1 MAEKST
7 FFVDM
12 TQFITDNMGSN
23 LFDTA
28 SNLISNV
35 APVFSTMF
43 GIYLLMIMVSYW
55 SGGGMDEMFV
65 DFLKRMITMT
75 FLVTLAFNASYYAEL
90 ANLIYVLPDD
100 LAKALSNTDYAGGAL
115 DKVMDD
121 TNAAVETLELQKN
134 KLDFYEAGSILTYV
148 IAIWQLKIAMM
159 ILLGVMFAYYIL
171 AKVSL
176 AMILMIGPV
185 FIGFGMFP
193 ATRQY
198 AMNWVGQCLNY
209 IFNIVLLAVIGSM
222 MLKFTSTFID
232 LVGVD
237 NIGAALATGAVLL
250 FTLIVFVLL
259 IWMTPQISSALTGGS
274 ALQGAMRTVY
284 SMARQSLS
292 KAGYGANKAKGYAG
306 KKYNALKDKLRG
318 NGIKPGR

>member
-55 SGGGMDEMFV
+55 SGGGLDEMFV

-121 TNAAVETLELQKN
+121 TNVAVETLELQKN
-134 KLDFYEAGSILTYV
+134 KLDFYEVGPIWTYI

-209 IFNIVLLAVIGSM
+209 IFNVVLLAVIGSM
-222 MLKFTSTFID
+222 MLKFTSIFID

-237 NIGAALATGAVLL
+237 NIGAALATGTVLL

-284 SMARQSLS
+284 NMARKSLS
-292 KAGYGANKAKGYAG
+292 KADYGANKAKGYAA
-306 KKYNALKDKLRG
+306 KKYNALKDKLQG
-318 NGIKPGR
+318 NGIKPGK

>member
-55 SGGGMDEMFV
+55 SGGGLDEMFV

-121 TNAAVETLELQKN
+121 TNVAVETLELQKN
-134 KLDFYEAGSILTYV
+134 KLDFYEVGPIWTYI

-209 IFNIVLLAVIGSM
+209 IFNVVLLAVIGSM
-222 MLKFTSTFID
+222 MLKFTSIFID

-237 NIGAALATGAVLL
+237 NIGAALATGTVLL

-292 KAGYGANKAKGYAG
+292 KAGYGANKAKGYAE

>member
-1 MAEKST
+1 
-7 FFVDM
+7 
-12 TQFITDNMGSN
+12 
-23 LFDTA
+23 
-28 SNLISNV
+28 
-35 APVFSTMF
+35 
-43 GIYLLMIMVSYW
+43 
-55 SGGGMDEMFV
+55 
-65 DFLKRMITMT
+65 
-75 FLVTLAFNASYYAEL
+75 
-90 ANLIYVLPDD
+90 
-100 LAKALSNTDYAGGAL
+100 
-115 DKVMDD
+115 MDD
-121 TNAAVETLELQKN
+121 TNVAVETLELQKN
-134 KLDFYEAGSILTYV
+134 KLDFYEVGPIWTYI

-209 IFNIVLLAVIGSM
+209 IFNVVLLAVIGSM
-222 MLKFTSTFID
+222 MLKFTSIFID

-237 NIGAALATGAVLL
+237 NIGAALATGTVLL

>member
-1 MAEKST
+1 
-7 FFVDM
+7 M

-55 SGGGMDEMFV
+55 SGGGLDEMFV

-121 TNAAVETLELQKN
+121 TNVAVETLELQKN
-134 KLDFYEAGSILTYV
+134 KLDFYEVGPIWTYI

-209 IFNIVLLAVIGSM
+209 IFNVVLLAVIGSM
-222 MLKFTSTFID
+222 MLKFTSIFID

-237 NIGAALATGAVLL
+237 NIGAALATGTVLL

-284 SMARQSLS
+284 NMARKSLS
-292 KAGYGANKAKGYAG
+292 KADYGANKAKGYAA
-306 KKYNALKDKLRG
+306 KKYNALKDKLQG
-318 NGIKPGR
+318 NGIKPGK

>member
-55 SGGGMDEMFV
+55 SGGGLDEMFV

-121 TNAAVETLELQKN
+121 TNVAVETLELQKN
-134 KLDFYEAGSILTYV
+134 KLDFYEVGPIWTYI

-209 IFNIVLLAVIGSM
+209 IFNVVLLAVIGSM
-222 MLKFTSTFID
+222 MLKFTSIFID

-237 NIGAALATGAVLL
+237 NIGAALATGTVLL

-284 SMARQSLS
+284 SMAR
-292 KAGYGANKAKGYAG
+292 
-306 KKYNALKDKLRG
+306 
-318 NGIKPGR
+318 